1 MFDGFMVVM
10 VNDYDIVI
18 GYVSLYD
25 GVVRVGSIDDYW
37 LGVIGIKY
45 VCGIFFVFVKCV
57 SMVK

>member
-1 MFDGFMVVM
+1 MVVM

>member
-1 MFDGFMVVM
+1 MVVT

-25 GVVRVGSIDDYW
+25 GAVRVGSIDDYR
-37 LGVIGIKY
+37 LGAIGIKY
-45 VCGIFFVFVKCV
+45 ACGIFFVFVKCV